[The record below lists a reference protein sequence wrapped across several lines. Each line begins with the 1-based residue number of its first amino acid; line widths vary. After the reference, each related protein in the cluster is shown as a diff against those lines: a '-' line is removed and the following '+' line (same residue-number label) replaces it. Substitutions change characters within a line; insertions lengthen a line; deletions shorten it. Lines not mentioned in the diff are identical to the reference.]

1 MWIAGT
7 IGVHLAGNVQKISL
21 HLYKSEQ
28 GLIMERTVRLNST
41 SLKAKRVRMFQT
53 VTWFLFFLVPSFSLS
68 LYFIF
73 FSIQHHLSQS
83 VARKIAERAP
93 LCS

>member
-1 MWIAGT
+1 
-7 IGVHLAGNVQKISL
+7 
-21 HLYKSEQ
+21 
-28 GLIMERTVRLNST
+28 MERAVGLNST
-41 SLKAKRVRMFQT
+41 SLEAKRVRMFQT
-53 VTWFLFFLVPSFSLS
+53 GYMLFIFFSRSFSLF
-68 LYFIF
+68 LFC